1 MITIPTEHMRQM
13 DISFCGKVATNIVTS
28 EAKQSIIDKF
38 NGLIESSRYFNR
50 QQKRY
55 KYANLVNPKSITF
68 LSKQPHLITLKT
80 GGSNYFLYL
89 TKINGVNNA
98 LFIDCKTKQGY
109 TLPRIITADFKF
121 HDDLFSGTVFDG
133 EIVRDRED
141 NWMFLISN
149 IVALRGR
156 VVNSNIVARMN
167 LIYKVLAESYSPDPV
182 IDICPIR
189 VKRVYRY
196 SDYDRLILLYIPKY
210 EYEIKGMFFN
220 SLTNKHSN
228 HLFMMSAPSKKEG
241 YTDRKKTRSTG
252 ATREVGSEDKD
263 KTRESADDNA
273 GGGEKPVENSSGGL
287 SSDTLV
293 FQVKTTDKPEIYEL
307 YGVNDGGVVEMVSV
321 ALIKKMAVSK
331 KLKSYFS
338 DTEKSGNC
346 FCDCKFNTR
355 FKKWEVI
362 GINENAKI
370 AAGLQVIK
378 NMEEE

>member
-28 EAKQSIIDKF
+28 DAKQAIINKF

-50 QQKRY
+50 QQNRY

-149 IVALRGR
+149 IVALKGR
-156 VVNSNIVARMN
+156 VVNSNMVARMN

-196 SDYDRLILLYIPKY
+196 SDYDRLILMYIPKY

-252 ATREVGSEDKD
+252 ATREVGS
-263 KTRESADDNA
+263 SDNTKENDNNGA
-273 GGGEKPVENSSGGL
+273 EGGEKPVDNSGGVI

-307 YGVNDGGVVEMVSV
+307 HGVNDGGVIEMVSV

-331 KLKSYFS
+331 KLKAYFE
-338 DTEKSGNC
+338 DTDKAGNC
-346 FCDCKFNTR
+346 FSDCKFNTR

-362 GINENAKI
+362 GINESAKI
-370 AAGLQVIK
+370 AASLQEIK

>member
-1 MITIPTEHMRQM
+1 MTITISEEHMRQM

-28 EAKQSIIDKF
+28 DAKGVIIEEF
-38 NGLIESSRYFNR
+38 NKLIGGSRYFN
-50 QQKRY
+50 QNGKRY

-80 GGSNYFLYL
+80 GGSNYFLFL

-109 TLPRIITADFKF
+109 TLPRIITAEFRF
-121 HDDLFSGTVFDG
+121 SDDLFKGTVFDG

-156 VVNSNIVARMN
+156 VVVANFVARIN
-167 LIYKVLAESYSPDPV
+167 LIYKVLAESYKPDPI
-182 IDICPIR
+182 IDICPIK
-189 VKRVYRY
+189 VKKVYRY
-196 SDYDRLILLYIPKY
+196 SDYDRLILMYIPNH

-241 YTDRKKTRSTG
+241 YTDKKKTRSTG
-252 ATREVGSEDKD
+252 ATTSNKGSVSYE
-263 KTRESADDNA
+263 EPQCVPEA
-273 GGGEKPVENSSGGL
+273 GGGSKPV
-287 SSDTLV
+287 SSDTMV

-307 YGVNDGGVVEMVSV
+307 YAVGETGVIELVSV

-331 KLKSYFS
+331 KLSGYFTNGES
-338 DTEKSGNC
+338 MNNC

-355 FKKWEVI
+355 FSKWEII
-362 GINENAKI
+362 GINESAKI
-370 AAGLQVIK
+370 ANTTVEIK
-378 NMEEE
+378 NMEQ

>member
-28 EAKQSIIDKF
+28 DAKQAIIDKF

-50 QQKRY
+50 PQNRY
-55 KYANLVNPKSITF
+55 KYANLVNSKSITF

-149 IVALRGR
+149 IVALKGR
-156 VVNSNIVARMN
+156 VVNSNMVARMN

-196 SDYDRLILLYIPKY
+196 SDYDRLILMYIPKF

-241 YTDRKKTRSTG
+241 YTDRRKTRSTG
-252 ATREVGSEDKD
+252 ATAEVNANNSEKV
-263 KTRESADDNA
+263 DNA
-273 GGGEKPVENSSGGL
+273 EVVSPNPTPSS

-307 YGVNDGGVVEMVSV
+307 HGLNDKKVVEIYSV
-321 ALIKKMAVSK
+321 ALIKKMVVSK
-331 KLKSYFS
+331 KLKAYF
-338 DTEKSGNC
+338 DNTEKSGNC

-370 AAGLQVIK
+370 AANITEIK
-378 NMEEE
+378 NLEEE

>member
-1 MITIPTEHMRQM
+1 MTITISEEHMRQM

-28 EAKQSIIDKF
+28 DAKGVIIEEF
-38 NGLIESSRYFNR
+38 NKLIGGSRYFN
-50 QQKRY
+50 QNGKRY

-80 GGSNYFLYL
+80 GGSNYFLFL

-109 TLPRIITADFKF
+109 TLPRIITAEFRF
-121 HDDLFSGTVFDG
+121 SDDLFKGTVFDG

-156 VVNSNIVARMN
+156 VVVANFVARIN
-167 LIYKVLAESYSPDPV
+167 LIYKVLAESYKPDPI
-182 IDICPIR
+182 IDICP
-189 VKRVYRY
+189 VKVKKVYRY
-196 SDYDRLILLYIPKY
+196 SDYDRLILMYIPKH

-241 YTDRKKTRSTG
+241 YTDKKKTRSTG
-252 ATREVGSEDKD
+252 ATTSNK
-263 KTRESADDNA
+263 ESVSYEEPQYAPEA
-273 GGGEKPVENSSGGL
+273 GGGSKPV
-287 SSDTLV
+287 SSDTMV

-307 YGVNDGGVVEMVSV
+307 YAVGETGVIELVSV

-331 KLKSYFS
+331 KLSGYFTNGES
-338 DTEKSGNC
+338 MNNC

-355 FKKWEVI
+355 FSKWEII
-362 GINENAKI
+362 GINESAKI
-370 AAGLQVIK
+370 ANTTVEIK
-378 NMEEE
+378 NMEQ

>member
-1 MITIPTEHMRQM
+1 MALEIKTLPL
-13 DISFCGKVATNIVTS
+13 SFCGEEVQNIVNS
-28 EAKQSIIDKF
+28 EAKQHIIDNLEQNYNVK
-38 NGLIESSRYFNR
+38 ISD
-50 QQKRY
+50 KRAY
-55 KYANLVNPKSITF
+55 ILNNKSV
-68 LSKQPHLITLKT
+68 
-80 GGSNYFLYL
+80 YFLEKTQHIISIKSSGTNYYL
-89 TKINGVNNA
+89 FFTNINNTNYC
-98 LFIDCKTKQGY
+98 LFIDRKIKQGY

-149 IVALRGR
+149 IVALKGR
-156 VVNSNIVARMN
+156 VVNSNMVARMN

-196 SDYDRLILLYIPKY
+196 SDYDRLILMYIPKF

-241 YTDRKKTRSTG
+241 YTDRRKTRSTG
-252 ATREVGSEDKD
+252 ATAEVNANNSEKV
-263 KTRESADDNA
+263 DNA
-273 GGGEKPVENSSGGL
+273 EVVSPNPTPSS

-307 YGVNDGGVVEMVSV
+307 HGVNDKKVVEIYSV

-331 KLKSYFS
+331 KLKAYF
-338 DTEKSGNC
+338 DNTEKSGNC

-370 AAGLQVIK
+370 AANITEIK
-378 NMEEE
+378 NLEEE

>member
-28 EAKQSIIDKF
+28 DAKQAIIDNF
-38 NGLIESSRYFNR
+38 NKLIESNRYFNR
-50 QQKRY
+50 SQNRY
-55 KYANLVNPKSITF
+55 KYANLINPKSITF

-121 HDDLFSGTVFDG
+121 HEDLFSGTIFDG

-156 VVNSNIVARMN
+156 VVNSNMVARMN
-167 LIYKVLAESYSPDPV
+167 LIYKTLAESYSPDPV

-189 VKRVYRY
+189 VKQVYRY
-196 SDYDRLILLYIPKY
+196 SDYDKLILMYIPKY

-241 YTDRKKTRSTG
+241 YTDRRKTRSTG
-252 ATREVGSEDKD
+252 ATKEVDSGT
-263 KTRESADDNA
+263 TREETSNV
-273 GGGEKPVENSSGGL
+273 GEAKTTEESIKR
-287 SSDTLV
+287 DTLV
-293 FQVKTTDKPEIYEL
+293 FQIKTTDKPEIYEL
-307 YGVNDGGVVEMVSV
+307 YGVSDGGVIEMISV

-331 KLKSYFS
+331 KLKAYFDDS
-338 DTEKSGNC
+338 TSGNC
-346 FCDCKFNTR
+346 FCDCKYNNR

-362 GINENAKI
+362 GINEKAKI
-370 AAGLQVIK
+370 ASNVQEIK
-378 NMEEE
+378 NFEE